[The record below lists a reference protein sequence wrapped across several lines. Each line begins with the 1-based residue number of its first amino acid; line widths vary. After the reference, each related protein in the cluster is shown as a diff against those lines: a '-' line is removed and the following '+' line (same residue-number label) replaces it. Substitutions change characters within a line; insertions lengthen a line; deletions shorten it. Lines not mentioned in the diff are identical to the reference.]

1 MDKKEKDVQYHPP
14 ACAAL
19 ELELRADQEV
29 LDFQPELNLN
39 TLPNKVDVLVVK
51 KKPAV
56 QLHSGLG
63 TIFRKYN
70 LWEYKNPN
78 DKLNEKIYFRM
89 LGYAGLFLAYQAD
102 TDDVSEIT
110 LSFMREKKPVKLMGW
125 LKKNGFCI
133 TEYQK
138 GIYHIKK
145 SGHYDMQIVVT
156 SETDVDLY
164 RWVTKLSSNVKEED
178 VRKLSDTLKDLHSS
192 RDLQNAE
199 AVYELMFRL
208 NKDKKWSR
216 EELNTM
222 GYLRDL
228 FKEEFEMRDKK
239 IEQQSEQ
246 LEQKDVQLEQKD
258 AQLEQK
264 DAKIIDLQ
272 ARIAELE
279 AELNKKQG

>member
-1 MDKKEKDVQYHPP
+1 MDK
-14 ACAAL
+14 
-19 ELELRADQEV
+19 
-29 LDFQPELNLN
+29 
-39 TLPNKVDVLVVK
+39 
-51 KKPAV
+51 
-56 QLHSGLG
+56 
-63 TIFRKYN
+63 
-70 LWEYKNPN
+70 
-78 DKLNEKIYFRM
+78 
-89 LGYAGLFLAYQAD
+89 
-102 TDDVSEIT
+102 
-110 LSFMREKKPVKLMGW
+110 
-125 LKKNGFCI
+125 
-133 TEYQK
+133 
-138 GIYHIKK
+138 
-145 SGHYDMQIVVT
+145 
-156 SETDVDLY
+156 
-164 RWVTKLSSNVKEED
+164 KEED

-216 EELNTM
+216 EERNTM

>member
-1 MDKKEKDVQYHPP
+1 M
-14 ACAAL
+14 
-19 ELELRADQEV
+19 
-29 LDFQPELNLN
+29 
-39 TLPNKVDVLVVK
+39 
-51 KKPAV
+51 
-56 QLHSGLG
+56 
-63 TIFRKYN
+63 
-70 LWEYKNPN
+70 
-78 DKLNEKIYFRM
+78 
-89 LGYAGLFLAYQAD
+89 
-102 TDDVSEIT
+102 SEIT

-138 GIYHIKK
+138 GIYHIQK

-156 SETDVDLY
+156 SETDVDVY
-164 RWVTKLSSNVKEED
+164 QWVTKLSSNVKEED

-246 LEQKDVQLEQKD
+246 LEQKD